1 MKPMDWRDECAPR
14 NRMRYVSVGKDATEV
29 AAIGVGCMGLG
40 GYFNIDHSTDAET
53 AANLRAAF
61 DLGMT
66 FVDTAEVYAAGHSE
80 ELVGQAIA
88 GRRNEIYL
96 ATKVSPEHLKYADVI
111 SAAENSLK
119 RLRVDCIDLYQ
130 VHWPNPTIPIDETM
144 SALAHLVRAGK
155 IRHIGLSN
163 FSLKELKTAAACLGG
178 ETIAAVQVEY
188 NLFDRSIEQ
197 TLLPYCREHG
207 VAVIGYSPL
216 DQGHICGGP
225 RRRAALEEIGRR
237 YGCSAA
243 QLALAWL
250 IRQPGVLVI
259 PKAAKLTHAQANA
272 AAARFEIDDED
283 AAAID
288 RLTAYAPVEVP
299 VDRIRVVPDDAE
311 QRKVYRTAEEAR
323 ANIYG
328 AAPSPLELAR
338 EMQAGEML
346 KTVRVRAFSD
356 PEGRYDYDLIE
367 GRIRYWGW
375 VLAFNGER
383 PIPVLVRE

>member
-1 MKPMDWRDECAPR
+1 MEGAGILRPGATRRVA
-14 NRMRYVSVGKDATEV
+14 VGGDSTQV
-29 AAIGVGCMGLG
+29 PAIGVGCMGLG
-40 GYFNIDHSTDAET
+40 GYFAADNSSDAET
-53 AANLRAAF
+53 VANLRLAL

-80 ELVGQAIA
+80 ELVGQAIK
-88 GRRNEIYL
+88 GRRDEIYL
-96 ATKVSPEHLKYADVI
+96 ATKISPEHLRRSDLIA
-111 SAAENSLK
+111 AAEASLR
-119 RLRVDCIDLYQ
+119 RLNVDCIDLYQ
-130 VHWPNPTIPIDETM
+130 VHWPNPDVPIGETM
-144 SALAHLVRAGK
+144 DALGDLVRAGK

-163 FSLKELKTAAACLGG
+163 FSLKELEAARSCVGDGG
-178 ETIAAVQVEY
+178 IAAVQVEY

-197 TLLPYCREHG
+197 NLLPYCRQHG
-207 VAVIGYSPL
+207 IAVIGYSPL

-225 RRRAALEEIGRR
+225 DRRAALDKIAAG
-237 YGCSAA
+237 YGCSPA

-259 PKAAKLTHAQANA
+259 PKAAKPEHARANA
-272 AAARFEIDDED
+272 AAGAITIGDED

-288 RLTAYAPVEVP
+288 RLTAYEPVEVP
-299 VDRIRVVPDDAE
+299 VDRIRVVPDDAA

-328 AAPSPLELAR
+328 ATPSPLELAR
-338 EMQAGEML
+338 DMQAGEFL
-346 KTVRVRAFSD
+346 KTVRVRPMAD

-375 VLAFNGER
+375 VLAFEGKR
-383 PIPVLVRE
+383 PIPVLVRR